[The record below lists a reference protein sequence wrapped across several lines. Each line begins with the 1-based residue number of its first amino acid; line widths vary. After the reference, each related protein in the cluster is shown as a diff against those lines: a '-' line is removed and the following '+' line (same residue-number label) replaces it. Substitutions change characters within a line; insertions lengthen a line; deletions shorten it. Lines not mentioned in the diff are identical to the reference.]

1 MRDRLPTPGKAGRV
15 RFCSDNYKPPGL
27 SIDGN
32 GHLVANYESEQIEGV
47 LEHADDASV
56 DGSVY
61 CKANVLPDT
70 LCNALGI
77 NADESEPKDAFN
89 VLAAWARIA
98 TTHAKIV
105 IGVFDGSGSPYTG
118 WKLSGCGTPEP
129 VVGAN
134 GLAVA
139 YLPPGTYTIGILNEV
154 TEYVD
159 YRHGELTITVEA
171 GKIYNETLPLATQ
184 FKIMTT
190 QNIKFSPNVAEVDV
204 FCVGGGAVGQEG
216 DYSSGAGAKHGAGGG
231 GGFTKTGLN
240 VVFEP
245 DVEYLATVGA
255 GGTTRTNTGSA
266 HGTYQNQN
274 GGMTSLL
281 GVEAEGG
288 CTDWYYKRGGAGGSG
303 GAGGRGNYHGGV
315 DGANGEGSTDSDYAA
330 GVGQGS
336 TTRPFGDP
344 TAEPAY
350 AKGGDSGY
358 NSPVDRRPDAAEPNT
373 GNGGQGGYARSSS
386 DGGSQDGGYG
396 GSGIIIVRWRLAA

>member
-1 MRDRLPTPGKAGRV
+1 MRDRLPEPGKEGRV
-15 RFCSDNYKPPGL
+15 RFRSDNYKPPSL

-47 LEHADDASV
+47 LEHADDATQ

-61 CKANVLPDT
+61 CKANVLPDDV
-70 LCNALGI
+70 CDALGI
-77 NADESEPKDAFN
+77 DADESEPKDAFN
-89 VLAAWARIA
+89 VLAAWARME

-105 IGVFDGSGSPYTG
+105 IRVFDGDGKPYTG

-139 YLPPGTYTIGILNEV
+139 YLPPGEYTIGIVDEV

-184 FKIMTT
+184 YKILTT
-190 QNIKFSPNVAEVDV
+190 QNVKFSANVAEIDV
-204 FCVGGGAVGQEG
+204 FCVGGGAVGQVG
-216 DYSSGAGAKHGAGGG
+216 RYGSGSGAKHGGGGG

-245 DVEYLATVGA
+245 DVEYLATIGA
-255 GGTTRTNTGSA
+255 GGTTVTNTSST
-266 HGTYQNQN
+266 HGPYQDQN
-274 GGMTSLL
+274 GGTTSLL

-288 CTDWYYKRGGAGGSG
+288 CTDFYYRRGGAGGSG
-303 GAGGRGNYHGGV
+303 GAAGSLNYSGGV
-315 DGANGEGSTDSDYAA
+315 DGANGEGGTDSDYAA
-330 GVGQGS
+330 GIGQGS

-358 NSPVDRRPDAAEPNT
+358 NSPSDRRPDAAEPNT
-373 GNGGQGGYARSSS
+373 GNGGQGGHSASSS
-386 DGGSQDGGYG
+386 GDGDQYGGYG
-396 GSGIIIVRWRLAA
+396 GSGIIIIRWRLAA